1 MDVDMYRGKVLVP
14 SLTLKMLKG
23 KGRGL
28 FMHSLPSPPLEISL
42 FRPLEILMVM
52 LEFLV
57 SKIF

>member
-14 SLTLKMLKG
+14 SPTLKMLKG

-28 FMHSLPSPPLEISL
+28 FMHSPPPPLKISL